1 MSIVLIT
8 SLGDIV
14 IDFFTKT
21 CPNHSLNFIKLCKLK
36 YYNNCLFFNVQ
47 KDYLCQSGS
56 PYLDETKNTSI
67 FEIVNK
73 KNNKFFSDEISSKF
87 KHNQI
92 GLVCSS
98 NIGPNLN
105 TSGFYITLTNKEL
118 LSLNGKHTIF
128 GKVVEGLEVLNKIN
142 NCYTDENNRPYQ
154 NIRIK
159 HTLIIDDPFDD
170 LPGMIIP
177 NSSPEHSNI
186 EHNNIY
192 NTQINNPK
200 YLEDTFNI
208 KKLFNEE
215 EITENLLKEKLKEQ
229 ESKNQALI
237 LELLDDLPDSEIKPP
252 ENILFVCKL
261 NPITTDEDLE
271 NIFERFGHIKSC
283 QIIRDKKTGE
293 SLQYAFIEFE
303 KVEDCEKAY
312 LKMNGVLVDDKRIK
326 VDFSQSV
333 SKFWMNNRNN
343 NKNNNNEGNDLKLNV
358 KLKIKENKNFNI
370 INGIGNKDK
379 NNKNYGMVLSNDNYN
394 KKNNKINIQYNI
406 NKQYYDKINKI
417 DNNYKKKY
425 QRSRSN
431 SKSHHKHH
439 YKHK

>member
-1 MSIVLIT
+1 MSIVLVT

-36 YYNNCLFFNVQ
+36 YYDNCLFFNVQ

-118 LSLNGKHTIF
+118 FSLNGKHTIF
-128 GKVVEGLEVLNKIN
+128 GKVVEGFDVLNKIN

-177 NSSPEHSNI
+177 NENSINNNNINNSNI
-186 EHNNIY
+186 
-192 NTQINNPK
+192 INNPK

-208 KKLFNEE
+208 KKLFNDE

-252 ENILFVCKL
+252 EYILFVCKL

-333 SKFWMNNRNN
+333 SKFWMNSRKNNNN
-343 NKNNNNEGNDLKLNV
+343 NKNNNEGNELKLDV

-379 NNKNYGMVLSNDNYN
+379 YNNNYGMVLSNGNYNYNN
-394 KKNNKINIQYNI
+394 KKNNVQYNI
-406 NKQYYDKINKI
+406 NKQFYDNIKNK
-417 DNNYKKKY
+417 KHFE
-425 QRSRSN
+425 RSRS
-431 SKSHHKHH
+431 KSNHHKHNH
-439 YKHK
+439 KYK

>member
-1 MSIVLIT
+1 MSIVLVT

-36 YYNNCLFFNVQ
+36 YYDNCLFFNVQ

-73 KNNKFFSDEISSKF
+73 KKFFSDEISSKF

-118 LSLNGKHTIF
+118 FSLNGKHTIF
-128 GKVVEGLEVLNKIN
+128 GKVVEGFDVLNKIN

-170 LPGMIIP
+170 LPGMKIP
-177 NSSPEHSNI
+177 NENSNNN
-186 EHNNIY
+186 NNI
-192 NTQINNPK
+192 NNNNIINNPK
-200 YLEDTFNI
+200 YLEDTFNV
-208 KKLFNEE
+208 KKLFNDE

-343 NKNNNNEGNDLKLNV
+343 NNNNNRNNEGNELKLDV

-379 NNKNYGMVLSNDNYN
+379 YNNNYGMVLSNGNYNYNN
-394 KKNNKINIQYNI
+394 KKNNVQYNI
-406 NKQYYDKINKI
+406 NKQFYDNIKNKK
-417 DNNYKKKY
+417 NF
-425 QRSRSN
+425 QRSRS
-431 SKSHHKHH
+431 KSNHHKHNH
-439 YKHK
+439 KYK

>member
-1 MSIVLIT
+1 MSIVLVT

-36 YYNNCLFFNVQ
+36 YYDNCLFFNVQ

-118 LSLNGKHTIF
+118 FSLNGKHTIF
-128 GKVVEGLEVLNKIN
+128 GKVVEGFDVLNKIN

-177 NSSPEHSNI
+177 NENSINNNNINNSNI
-186 EHNNIY
+186 
-192 NTQINNPK
+192 INNPK

-208 KKLFNEE
+208 KKLFNDE

-333 SKFWMNNRNN
+333 SKFWMNSRKNNN
-343 NKNNNNEGNDLKLNV
+343 NKNNNEGNELKLDV

-379 NNKNYGMVLSNDNYN
+379 YNNNYGMVLSNGNYNYNN
-394 KKNNKINIQYNI
+394 KKNNVQYNI
-406 NKQYYDKINKI
+406 NKQFYDNIKNK
-417 DNNYKKKY
+417 KHFE
-425 QRSRSN
+425 RSRS
-431 SKSHHKHH
+431 KSNHHKHNH
-439 YKHK
+439 KHK

>member
-1 MSIVLIT
+1 MSIVLVT

-36 YYNNCLFFNVQ
+36 YYDNCLFFNVQ

-118 LSLNGKHTIF
+118 FSLNGKHTIF
-128 GKVVEGLEVLNKIN
+128 GKVVEGFDVLNKIN

-170 LPGMIIP
+170 LPGMNIP
-177 NSSPEHSNI
+177 NENSINN
-186 EHNNIY
+186 NNI
-192 NTQINNPK
+192 NNNNIINNPK

-208 KKLFNEE
+208 KKLFNDE

-333 SKFWMNNRNN
+333 SKFWMNSRKNNNN
-343 NKNNNNEGNDLKLNV
+343 NKNNEGNELKLDV

-379 NNKNYGMVLSNDNYN
+379 YNNNYGMVLSNGNYNYNN
-394 KKNNKINIQYNI
+394 KKNNVQYNI
-406 NKQYYDKINKI
+406 NKQFYDNIKNK
-417 DNNYKKKY
+417 KHFE
-425 QRSRSN
+425 RSRS
-431 SKSHHKHH
+431 KSNHHKHNH
-439 YKHK
+439 KHK

>member
-1 MSIVLIT
+1 MSIVLVT

-36 YYNNCLFFNVQ
+36 YYDNCLFFNVQ

-73 KNNKFFSDEISSKF
+73 KKFFSDEISSKF

-118 LSLNGKHTIF
+118 FSLNGKHTIF
-128 GKVVEGLEVLNKIN
+128 GKVVEGFDVLNKIN

-177 NSSPEHSNI
+177 NENSINN
-186 EHNNIY
+186 NNI
-192 NTQINNPK
+192 NNNNNIINNPK

-208 KKLFNEE
+208 KKLFNDE

-333 SKFWMNNRNN
+333 SKFWMNSRKNNNN
-343 NKNNNNEGNDLKLNV
+343 NKNNEGNELKLDV

-379 NNKNYGMVLSNDNYN
+379 NNNNYGMVLSNGNYNYN
-394 KKNNKINIQYNI
+394 KKNNIQYNI
-406 NKQYYDKINKI
+406 NKQFYDNIKNKK
-417 DNNYKKKY
+417 NF
-425 QRSRSN
+425 QRSRS
-431 SKSHHKHH
+431 KSNHHKHNH
-439 YKHK
+439 KYK

>member
-1 MSIVLIT
+1 M
-8 SLGDIV
+8 
-14 IDFFTKT
+14 
-21 CPNHSLNFIKLCKLK
+21 
-36 YYNNCLFFNVQ
+36 
-47 KDYLCQSGS
+47 
-56 PYLDETKNTSI
+56 
-67 FEIVNK
+67 
-73 KNNKFFSDEISSKF
+73 
-87 KHNQI
+87 
-92 GLVCSS
+92 
-98 NIGPNLN
+98 
-105 TSGFYITLTNKEL
+105 
-118 LSLNGKHTIF
+118 
-128 GKVVEGLEVLNKIN
+128 
-142 NCYTDENNRPYQ
+142 
-154 NIRIK
+154 K

-170 LPGMIIP
+170 LPGMKIP
-177 NSSPEHSNI
+177 NENSNNN
-186 EHNNIY
+186 NNI
-192 NTQINNPK
+192 NNNNIINNPK

-208 KKLFNEE
+208 KKLFNDE

-333 SKFWMNNRNN
+333 SKFWMNSRKNNNN
-343 NKNNNNEGNDLKLNV
+343 NKNNEGNELKLDV

-379 NNKNYGMVLSNDNYN
+379 NNNNYGMILSNGNYNYN
-394 KKNNKINIQYNI
+394 KKNNIQYNI
-406 NKQYYDKINKI
+406 NKQFYDNIKNKK
-417 DNNYKKKY
+417 NF
-425 QRSRSN
+425 QRSRS
-431 SKSHHKHH
+431 KSNHHKHNH
-439 YKHK
+439 KYK

>member
-1 MSIVLIT
+1 MSIVLVT

-36 YYNNCLFFNVQ
+36 YYDNCLFFNVQ

-67 FEIVNK
+67 FEIIDK

-118 LSLNGKHTIF
+118 FSLNGKHTIF
-128 GKVVEGLEVLNKIN
+128 GKVVEGFDVLNKIN

-177 NSSPEHSNI
+177 NENSINN
-186 EHNNIY
+186 NNI
-192 NTQINNPK
+192 NNNIIINNPK

-208 KKLFNEE
+208 KKLFNDE

-333 SKFWMNNRNN
+333 SKFWMNSRKNNNN
-343 NKNNNNEGNDLKLNV
+343 NKNNEGNELKLDV

-379 NNKNYGMVLSNDNYN
+379 YNNNYGMVLSNGNYNYNN
-394 KKNNKINIQYNI
+394 KKNNVQYNI
-406 NKQYYDKINKI
+406 NKQFYDNIKNK
-417 DNNYKKKY
+417 KHFE
-425 QRSRSN
+425 RSRS
-431 SKSHHKHH
+431 KSNHHKHNH
-439 YKHK
+439 KYK

>member
-1 MSIVLIT
+1 MSIVLVT

-36 YYNNCLFFNVQ
+36 YYDNCLFFNVQ

-73 KNNKFFSDEISSKF
+73 KKFFSDEISSKF

-118 LSLNGKHTIF
+118 FSLNGKHTIF
-128 GKVVEGLEVLNKIN
+128 GKVVEGFDVLNKIN

-170 LPGMIIP
+170 LPGMKIP
-177 NSSPEHSNI
+177 NENSNNN
-186 EHNNIY
+186 NNI
-192 NTQINNPK
+192 NNNNIINNPK
-200 YLEDTFNI
+200 YLEDTFNV
-208 KKLFNEE
+208 KKLFNDE

-229 ESKNQALI
+229 ESKNQALT

-343 NKNNNNEGNDLKLNV
+343 NNNNNRNNEGNELKLDV

-379 NNKNYGMVLSNDNYN
+379 NNNNYGMVLNNGNYNYN
-394 KKNNKINIQYNI
+394 KKNNIQYNI
-406 NKQYYDKINKI
+406 NKQFYDNIKNKK
-417 DNNYKKKY
+417 NF
-425 QRSRSN
+425 QRSRS
-431 SKSHHKHH
+431 KSNHHKHNH
-439 YKHK
+439 KYK

>member
-1 MSIVLIT
+1 MSIVLVT

-36 YYNNCLFFNVQ
+36 YYDNCLFFNVQ

-73 KNNKFFSDEISSKF
+73 KKFFSDEISSKF

-118 LSLNGKHTIF
+118 FSLNGKHTIF
-128 GKVVEGLEVLNKIN
+128 GKVVEGFDVLNKIN

-170 LPGMIIP
+170 LPGMKIP
-177 NSSPEHSNI
+177 NENSNNNN
-186 EHNNIY
+186 NNI
-192 NTQINNPK
+192 NNNIINNPK

-208 KKLFNEE
+208 KKLFNDE

-343 NKNNNNEGNDLKLNV
+343 NNNNKNNEGNELKLDV

-379 NNKNYGMVLSNDNYN
+379 NNNNYGMVLNNGNYNYN
-394 KKNNKINIQYNI
+394 KKNNIQYNI
-406 NKQYYDKINKI
+406 NKQFYDNIKNKK
-417 DNNYKKKY
+417 NF
-425 QRSRSN
+425 QRSRS
-431 SKSHHKHH
+431 KSNHHKHNH
-439 YKHK
+439 KYK

>member
-1 MSIVLIT
+1 MSIVLVT

-36 YYNNCLFFNVQ
+36 YYDNCLFFNVQ

-118 LSLNGKHTIF
+118 FSLNGKHTIF
-128 GKVVEGLEVLNKIN
+128 GKVVEGFDVLNKIN

-170 LPGMIIP
+170 LPGMKIP
-177 NSSPEHSNI
+177 NENSNNN
-186 EHNNIY
+186 NNI
-192 NTQINNPK
+192 NNNIINNPK

-208 KKLFNEE
+208 KKLFNDE

-343 NKNNNNEGNDLKLNV
+343 NNNNKNNEGNELKLDV

-379 NNKNYGMVLSNDNYN
+379 YNNNYGMVLSNGNYNYN
-394 KKNNKINIQYNI
+394 KKNNIQYNI
-406 NKQYYDKINKI
+406 NKQFYDNIKNKK
-417 DNNYKKKY
+417 NF
-425 QRSRSN
+425 QRSRS
-431 SKSHHKHH
+431 KSNHHKHNH
-439 YKHK
+439 KYK

>member
-1 MSIVLIT
+1 MSIVLVT

-36 YYNNCLFFNVQ
+36 YYDNCLFFNVQ

-73 KNNKFFSDEISSKF
+73 KKFFSDEISSKF

-118 LSLNGKHTIF
+118 FSLNGKHTIF
-128 GKVVEGLEVLNKIN
+128 GKVVEGFDVLNKIN

-170 LPGMIIP
+170 LPGMKIP
-177 NSSPEHSNI
+177 NENSNNN
-186 EHNNIY
+186 NNI
-192 NTQINNPK
+192 NNNNIINNPK

-208 KKLFNEE
+208 KKLFNDE

-343 NKNNNNEGNDLKLNV
+343 NNNNNKNNEGNELKLDV

-379 NNKNYGMVLSNDNYN
+379 NNNNYGMVLNNGNYNYN
-394 KKNNKINIQYNI
+394 KKNNIQYNI
-406 NKQYYDKINKI
+406 NKQFYDNIKNKK
-417 DNNYKKKY
+417 NF
-425 QRSRSN
+425 QRSRS
-431 SKSHHKHH
+431 KSNHHKHNH
-439 YKHK
+439 KYK

>member
-1 MSIVLIT
+1 MSIVLVT

-36 YYNNCLFFNVQ
+36 YYDNCLFFNVQ

-73 KNNKFFSDEISSKF
+73 KKFFSDEISSKF

-118 LSLNGKHTIF
+118 FSLNGKHTIF
-128 GKVVEGLEVLNKIN
+128 GKVVEGFDVLNKIN

-170 LPGMIIP
+170 LPGMKIP
-177 NSSPEHSNI
+177 NENSNNN
-186 EHNNIY
+186 NNI
-192 NTQINNPK
+192 NNNIINNPK

-208 KKLFNEE
+208 KKLFNDE

-343 NKNNNNEGNDLKLNV
+343 NNNNNKNNEGNELKLDV

-379 NNKNYGMVLSNDNYN
+379 NNNNYGMVLNNGNYNYN
-394 KKNNKINIQYNI
+394 KKNNIQYNI
-406 NKQYYDKINKI
+406 NKQFYDNIKNKK
-417 DNNYKKKY
+417 NF
-425 QRSRSN
+425 QRSRS
-431 SKSHHKHH
+431 KSNHHKHNH
-439 YKHK
+439 KYK

>member
-1 MSIVLIT
+1 MSIVLVT

-36 YYNNCLFFNVQ
+36 YYDNCLFFNVQ

-73 KNNKFFSDEISSKF
+73 KKFFSDEISSKF

-118 LSLNGKHTIF
+118 FSLNGKHTIF
-128 GKVVEGLEVLNKIN
+128 GKVVEGFDVLNKIN

-170 LPGMIIP
+170 LPGMKIP
-177 NSSPEHSNI
+177 NENSNNN
-186 EHNNIY
+186 NNI
-192 NTQINNPK
+192 NNNNIINNPK

-208 KKLFNEE
+208 KKLFNDE

-333 SKFWMNNRNN
+333 SKFWMNSRKNNNN
-343 NKNNNNEGNDLKLNV
+343 NKNNEGNELKLDV

-379 NNKNYGMVLSNDNYN
+379 NNNNYGMVLNNGNYNYN
-394 KKNNKINIQYNI
+394 KKNNIQYNI
-406 NKQYYDKINKI
+406 NKQFYDNIKNKK
-417 DNNYKKKY
+417 NF
-425 QRSRSN
+425 QRSRS
-431 SKSHHKHH
+431 KSNHHKHNH
-439 YKHK
+439 KYK

>member
-1 MSIVLIT
+1 MSIVLVT

-36 YYNNCLFFNVQ
+36 YYDNCLFFNVQ

-118 LSLNGKHTIF
+118 FSLNGKHTIF
-128 GKVVEGLEVLNKIN
+128 GKVVEGFDVLNKIN

-177 NSSPEHSNI
+177 NENSINNNNNINNSNI
-186 EHNNIY
+186 
-192 NTQINNPK
+192 INNPK

-208 KKLFNEE
+208 KKLFNDE

-333 SKFWMNNRNN
+333 SKFWMNSRKNNN
-343 NKNNNNEGNDLKLNV
+343 NKNNNEGNELKLDV

-379 NNKNYGMVLSNDNYN
+379 YNNNYGMVLSNGNYNYNN
-394 KKNNKINIQYNI
+394 KKNNVQYNI
-406 NKQYYDKINKI
+406 NKQFYDNIKNK
-417 DNNYKKKY
+417 KHFE
-425 QRSRSN
+425 RSRS
-431 SKSHHKHH
+431 KSNHHKHNH
-439 YKHK
+439 KHK

>member
-1 MSIVLIT
+1 MSIVLVT

-36 YYNNCLFFNVQ
+36 YYDNCLFFNVQ

-73 KNNKFFSDEISSKF
+73 KKFFSDEISSKF

-118 LSLNGKHTIF
+118 FSLNGKHTIF
-128 GKVVEGLEVLNKIN
+128 GKVVEGFDVLNKIN

-170 LPGMIIP
+170 LPGMKIP
-177 NSSPEHSNI
+177 NENSNNNN
-186 EHNNIY
+186 NNI
-192 NTQINNPK
+192 NNNNIINNPK
-200 YLEDTFNI
+200 YLEDTFNV
-208 KKLFNEE
+208 KKLFNDE

-343 NKNNNNEGNDLKLNV
+343 NNNNNKNNEGNELKLDV

-379 NNKNYGMVLSNDNYN
+379 NNNNYGMVLSNGNYNYN
-394 KKNNKINIQYNI
+394 KKNNIQYNI
-406 NKQYYDKINKI
+406 NKQFYDNIKNKK
-417 DNNYKKKY
+417 NF
-425 QRSRSN
+425 QRSRS
-431 SKSHHKHH
+431 KSNHHKHNH
-439 YKHK
+439 KYK

>member
-1 MSIVLIT
+1 MSIVLVT

-36 YYNNCLFFNVQ
+36 YYDNCLFFNVQ

-118 LSLNGKHTIF
+118 FSLNGKHTIF
-128 GKVVEGLEVLNKIN
+128 GKVVEGFDVLNKIN

-170 LPGMIIP
+170 LPGMKIP
-177 NSSPEHSNI
+177 NENSNNN
-186 EHNNIY
+186 NNI
-192 NTQINNPK
+192 NNNNIINNPK

-208 KKLFNEE
+208 KKLFNDE

-343 NKNNNNEGNDLKLNV
+343 NNNNKNNEGNELKLDV

-379 NNKNYGMVLSNDNYN
+379 NNNNYGMVLNNGNYNYN
-394 KKNNKINIQYNI
+394 KKNNIQYNI
-406 NKQYYDKINKI
+406 NKQFYDNIKNKK
-417 DNNYKKKY
+417 NF
-425 QRSRSN
+425 QRSRS
-431 SKSHHKHH
+431 KSNHHKHNH
-439 YKHK
+439 KYK

>member
-1 MSIVLIT
+1 MSIVLVT

-36 YYNNCLFFNVQ
+36 YYDNCLFFNVQ

-73 KNNKFFSDEISSKF
+73 KKFFSDEISSKF

-118 LSLNGKHTIF
+118 FSLNGKHTIF
-128 GKVVEGLEVLNKIN
+128 GKVVEGFDVLNKIN

-170 LPGMIIP
+170 LPGMKIP
-177 NSSPEHSNI
+177 NENSNNNN
-186 EHNNIY
+186 NNI
-192 NTQINNPK
+192 NNNIINNPK
-200 YLEDTFNI
+200 YLEDTFNV
-208 KKLFNEE
+208 KKLFNDE

-343 NKNNNNEGNDLKLNV
+343 NNNNKNNEGNELKLDV

-379 NNKNYGMVLSNDNYN
+379 NNNNYGMVLNNGNYNYN
-394 KKNNKINIQYNI
+394 KKNNIQYNI
-406 NKQYYDKINKI
+406 NKQFYDNIKNKK
-417 DNNYKKKY
+417 NF
-425 QRSRSN
+425 QRSRS
-431 SKSHHKHH
+431 KSNHHKHNH
-439 YKHK
+439 KYK

>member
-1 MSIVLIT
+1 MSIVLVT

-36 YYNNCLFFNVQ
+36 YYDNCLFFNVQ

-67 FEIVNK
+67 FEIVDK

-118 LSLNGKHTIF
+118 FSLNGKHTIF
-128 GKVVEGLEVLNKIN
+128 GKVVEGFDVLNKIN

-177 NSSPEHSNI
+177 NENSINNNNNINNSNI
-186 EHNNIY
+186 
-192 NTQINNPK
+192 INNPK

-208 KKLFNEE
+208 KKLFNDE

-333 SKFWMNNRNN
+333 SKFWMNSRKNNNN
-343 NKNNNNEGNDLKLNV
+343 NKNNNEGNELKLDV

-379 NNKNYGMVLSNDNYN
+379 YNNNYGMVLSNGNYNYNN
-394 KKNNKINIQYNI
+394 KKNNVQYNI
-406 NKQYYDKINKI
+406 NKQFYDNIKNHFE
-417 DNNYKKKY
+417 
-425 QRSRSN
+425 RSRS
-431 SKSHHKHH
+431 KSNHHKHNH
-439 YKHK
+439 KYK

>member
-1 MSIVLIT
+1 MSIVLVT

-36 YYNNCLFFNVQ
+36 YYDNCLFFNVQ

-118 LSLNGKHTIF
+118 FSLNGKHTIF
-128 GKVVEGLEVLNKIN
+128 GKVVEGFDVLNKIN

-170 LPGMIIP
+170 LPGMKIP
-177 NSSPEHSNI
+177 NENSNNN
-186 EHNNIY
+186 NNI
-192 NTQINNPK
+192 NNNNIINNPK

-208 KKLFNEE
+208 KKLFNDE

-333 SKFWMNNRNN
+333 SKFWMNSRKNN
-343 NKNNNNEGNDLKLNV
+343 NNNNNNEGNELKLDV

-379 NNKNYGMVLSNDNYN
+379 YNNNYGMVLSNGNYNYNN
-394 KKNNKINIQYNI
+394 KKNNVQYNI
-406 NKQYYDKINKI
+406 NKQFYDNIKNK
-417 DNNYKKKY
+417 KHFE
-425 QRSRSN
+425 RSRS
-431 SKSHHKHH
+431 KSNHHKHNH
-439 YKHK
+439 KHK

>member
-1 MSIVLIT
+1 MSIVLVT

-36 YYNNCLFFNVQ
+36 YYDNCLFFNVQ

-118 LSLNGKHTIF
+118 FSLNGKHTIF
-128 GKVVEGLEVLNKIN
+128 GKVVEGFDVLNKIN

-177 NSSPEHSNI
+177 NENSINNNNINNSNI
-186 EHNNIY
+186 
-192 NTQINNPK
+192 INNPK

-208 KKLFNEE
+208 KKLFNDE

-333 SKFWMNNRNN
+333 SKFWMNSRKNNNN
-343 NKNNNNEGNDLKLNV
+343 NKNNEGNELKLDV

-379 NNKNYGMVLSNDNYN
+379 YNNNYGMVLSNGNYNYNN
-394 KKNNKINIQYNI
+394 KKNNVQYNI
-406 NKQYYDKINKI
+406 NKQFYDNIKNK
-417 DNNYKKKY
+417 KHFE
-425 QRSRSN
+425 RSRS
-431 SKSHHKHH
+431 KSNHHKHNH
-439 YKHK
+439 KHK

>member
-1 MSIVLIT
+1 MSIVLVT

-36 YYNNCLFFNVQ
+36 YYDNCLFFNVQ

-73 KNNKFFSDEISSKF
+73 KKFFSDEISSKF

-118 LSLNGKHTIF
+118 FSLNGKHTIF
-128 GKVVEGLEVLNKIN
+128 GKVVEGFDVLNKIN

-170 LPGMIIP
+170 LPGMKIP
-177 NSSPEHSNI
+177 NENSNNNN
-186 EHNNIY
+186 NNI
-192 NTQINNPK
+192 NNNIINNPK

-208 KKLFNEE
+208 KKLFNDE

-343 NKNNNNEGNDLKLNV
+343 NINNKNNEGNELKLDV

-379 NNKNYGMVLSNDNYN
+379 NNNNYGMVLNNGNYNYN
-394 KKNNKINIQYNI
+394 KKNNIQYNI
-406 NKQYYDKINKI
+406 NKQFYDNIKNKK
-417 DNNYKKKY
+417 NF
-425 QRSRSN
+425 QRSRS
-431 SKSHHKHH
+431 KSNHHKHNH
-439 YKHK
+439 KYK

>member
-1 MSIVLIT
+1 MSIVLVT

-36 YYNNCLFFNVQ
+36 YYDNCLFFNVQ

-73 KNNKFFSDEISSKF
+73 KKFFSDEISSKF

-118 LSLNGKHTIF
+118 FSLNGKHTIF
-128 GKVVEGLEVLNKIN
+128 GKVVEGFDVLNKIN

-170 LPGMIIP
+170 LPGMKIP
-177 NSSPEHSNI
+177 NENSNNN
-186 EHNNIY
+186 NNI
-192 NTQINNPK
+192 NNNNIINNPK

-208 KKLFNEE
+208 KKLFNDE

-343 NKNNNNEGNDLKLNV
+343 NNNNKNNEGNELKLDV

-379 NNKNYGMVLSNDNYN
+379 NNNNYGMVLNNGNYNYN
-394 KKNNKINIQYNI
+394 KKNNIQYNI
-406 NKQYYDKINKI
+406 NKQFYDNIKNKK
-417 DNNYKKKY
+417 NF
-425 QRSRSN
+425 QRSRS
-431 SKSHHKHH
+431 KSNHHKHNH
-439 YKHK
+439 KYK

>member
-1 MSIVLIT
+1 MSIVLVT

-36 YYNNCLFFNVQ
+36 YYDNCLFFNVQ

-73 KNNKFFSDEISSKF
+73 KKFFSDEISSKF

-118 LSLNGKHTIF
+118 FSLNGKHTIF
-128 GKVVEGLEVLNKIN
+128 GKVVEGFDVLNKIN

-170 LPGMIIP
+170 LPGMKIP
-177 NSSPEHSNI
+177 NENSNNN
-186 EHNNIY
+186 NNI
-192 NTQINNPK
+192 NNNNIINNPK
-200 YLEDTFNI
+200 YLEDTFNV
-208 KKLFNEE
+208 KKLFNDE

-333 SKFWMNNRNN
+333 SKFWINNRNN
-343 NKNNNNEGNDLKLNV
+343 NNNNNKNNEGNELKLDV

-379 NNKNYGMVLSNDNYN
+379 NNNNYGMVLNNGNYNYN
-394 KKNNKINIQYNI
+394 KKNNIQYNI
-406 NKQYYDKINKI
+406 NKQFYDNIKNKK
-417 DNNYKKKY
+417 NF
-425 QRSRSN
+425 QRSRS
-431 SKSHHKHH
+431 KSNHHKHNH
-439 YKHK
+439 KYK

>member
-1 MSIVLIT
+1 MSIVLVT

-36 YYNNCLFFNVQ
+36 YYDNCLFFNVQ

-73 KNNKFFSDEISSKF
+73 KKFFSDEISSKF

-118 LSLNGKHTIF
+118 FSLNGKHTIF
-128 GKVVEGLEVLNKIN
+128 GKVVEGFDVLNKIN

-170 LPGMIIP
+170 LPGMKIP
-177 NSSPEHSNI
+177 NENSNNN
-186 EHNNIY
+186 NNI
-192 NTQINNPK
+192 NNNNIINNPK
-200 YLEDTFNI
+200 YLEDTFNV
-208 KKLFNEE
+208 KKLFNDE

-343 NKNNNNEGNDLKLNV
+343 NNNNNRNNEGNELKLDV

-379 NNKNYGMVLSNDNYN
+379 NNNNYGMVLNNGNYNYN
-394 KKNNKINIQYNI
+394 KKNNIQYNI
-406 NKQYYDKINKI
+406 NKQFYDNIKNKK
-417 DNNYKKKY
+417 NF
-425 QRSRSN
+425 QRSRS
-431 SKSHHKHH
+431 KSNHHKHNH
-439 YKHK
+439 KYK

>member
-1 MSIVLIT
+1 MSIVLVT

-36 YYNNCLFFNVQ
+36 YYDNCLFFNVQ

-73 KNNKFFSDEISSKF
+73 KKFFSDEISSKF

-118 LSLNGKHTIF
+118 FSLNGKHTIF
-128 GKVVEGLEVLNKIN
+128 GKVVEGFDVLNKIN

-177 NSSPEHSNI
+177 NENSINN
-186 EHNNIY
+186 NNI
-192 NTQINNPK
+192 NNNNIINNPK

-208 KKLFNEE
+208 KKLFNDE

-271 NIFERFGHIKSC
+271 

-333 SKFWMNNRNN
+333 SKFWMNSRKNNNN
-343 NKNNNNEGNDLKLNV
+343 NKNNNEGNELKLDV

-379 NNKNYGMVLSNDNYN
+379 NNNNYGMVLSNGNYNYNN
-394 KKNNKINIQYNI
+394 KKNNVQYNI
-406 NKQYYDKINKI
+406 NKQFYDNIKNK
-417 DNNYKKKY
+417 KHFE
-425 QRSRSN
+425 RSRS
-431 SKSHHKHH
+431 KSNHHKHNH
-439 YKHK
+439 KYK

>member
-1 MSIVLIT
+1 MSIVLVT

-36 YYNNCLFFNVQ
+36 YYDNCLFFNVQ

-118 LSLNGKHTIF
+118 FSLNGKHTIF
-128 GKVVEGLEVLNKIN
+128 GKVVEGFDVLNKIN

-170 LPGMIIP
+170 LPGMKIP
-177 NSSPEHSNI
+177 NENSNNN
-186 EHNNIY
+186 NNI
-192 NTQINNPK
+192 NNNIINNPK

-208 KKLFNEE
+208 KKLFNDE

-343 NKNNNNEGNDLKLNV
+343 NNNNNKNNEGNELKLDV

-379 NNKNYGMVLSNDNYN
+379 NNNNYGMVLNNGNYNYN
-394 KKNNKINIQYNI
+394 KKNNIQYNI
-406 NKQYYDKINKI
+406 NKQFYDNIKNKK
-417 DNNYKKKY
+417 NF
-425 QRSRSN
+425 QRSRS
-431 SKSHHKHH
+431 KSNHHKHNH
-439 YKHK
+439 KYK

>member
-1 MSIVLIT
+1 MSIVLVT

-36 YYNNCLFFNVQ
+36 YYDNCLFFNVQ

-73 KNNKFFSDEISSKF
+73 KKFFSDEISSKF

-118 LSLNGKHTIF
+118 FSLNGKHTIF
-128 GKVVEGLEVLNKIN
+128 GKVVEGFDVLNKIN

-170 LPGMIIP
+170 LPGMKIP
-177 NSSPEHSNI
+177 NENSNNN
-186 EHNNIY
+186 NNI
-192 NTQINNPK
+192 NNNNIINNPK

-208 KKLFNEE
+208 KKLFNDE

-333 SKFWMNNRNN
+333 SKFWMNSRKNNNN
-343 NKNNNNEGNDLKLNV
+343 NKNNNEGNELKLDV

-379 NNKNYGMVLSNDNYN
+379 YNNNYGMVLSNGNYNYNN
-394 KKNNKINIQYNI
+394 KKNNVQYNI
-406 NKQYYDKINKI
+406 NKQFYDNIKNK
-417 DNNYKKKY
+417 KHFE
-425 QRSRSN
+425 RSRS
-431 SKSHHKHH
+431 KSNHHKHNH
-439 YKHK
+439 KYK

>member
-1 MSIVLIT
+1 MSIVLVT

-36 YYNNCLFFNVQ
+36 YYDNCLFFNVQ

-73 KNNKFFSDEISSKF
+73 KKFFSDEISSKF

-118 LSLNGKHTIF
+118 FSLNGKHTIF
-128 GKVVEGLEVLNKIN
+128 GKVVEGFDVLNKIN

-177 NSSPEHSNI
+177 NENSINN
-186 EHNNIY
+186 NNI
-192 NTQINNPK
+192 NNNNIINNPK

-208 KKLFNEE
+208 KKLFNDE

-333 SKFWMNNRNN
+333 SKFWMNSRKNNNN
-343 NKNNNNEGNDLKLNV
+343 NKNNNEGNELKLDV

-379 NNKNYGMVLSNDNYN
+379 NNNNYGMVLNNGNYNYN
-394 KKNNKINIQYNI
+394 KKNNIQYNI
-406 NKQYYDKINKI
+406 NKQFYDNIKNKK
-417 DNNYKKKY
+417 NF
-425 QRSRSN
+425 QRSRS
-431 SKSHHKHH
+431 KSNHHKHNH
-439 YKHK
+439 KYK

>member
-1 MSIVLIT
+1 MSIVLVT

-36 YYNNCLFFNVQ
+36 YYDNCLFFNVQ

-73 KNNKFFSDEISSKF
+73 KKFFSDEISSKF

-118 LSLNGKHTIF
+118 FSLNGKHTIF
-128 GKVVEGLEVLNKIN
+128 GKVVEGFDVLNKIN

-170 LPGMIIP
+170 LPGMKIP
-177 NSSPEHSNI
+177 NENPNNN
-186 EHNNIY
+186 NNI
-192 NTQINNPK
+192 NNNNIINNPK

-208 KKLFNEE
+208 KKLFNDE

-343 NKNNNNEGNDLKLNV
+343 NNNNKNNEGNELKLDV

-379 NNKNYGMVLSNDNYN
+379 NNNNYGMVLNNGNYNYN
-394 KKNNKINIQYNI
+394 KKNNIQYNI
-406 NKQYYDKINKI
+406 NKQFYDNIKNKK
-417 DNNYKKKY
+417 NF
-425 QRSRSN
+425 QRSRS
-431 SKSHHKHH
+431 KSNHHKHNH
-439 YKHK
+439 KYK

>member
-1 MSIVLIT
+1 MSIVLVT

-36 YYNNCLFFNVQ
+36 YYDNCLFFNVQ

-118 LSLNGKHTIF
+118 FSLNGKHTIF
-128 GKVVEGLEVLNKIN
+128 GKVVEGFDVLNKIN

-177 NSSPEHSNI
+177 NENSINN
-186 EHNNIY
+186 NNI
-192 NTQINNPK
+192 NNNNIINNPK

-208 KKLFNEE
+208 KKLFNDE

-333 SKFWMNNRNN
+333 SKFWMNSRKNNNN
-343 NKNNNNEGNDLKLNV
+343 NKNNEGNELKLDV

-379 NNKNYGMVLSNDNYN
+379 YNNNYGMVLSNGNYNYNN
-394 KKNNKINIQYNI
+394 KKNNVQYNI
-406 NKQYYDKINKI
+406 NKQFYDNIKNK
-417 DNNYKKKY
+417 KHFE
-425 QRSRSN
+425 RSRS
-431 SKSHHKHH
+431 KSNHHKHNH
-439 YKHK
+439 KHK

>member
-1 MSIVLIT
+1 MSIVLVT

-36 YYNNCLFFNVQ
+36 YYDNCLFFNVQ

-56 PYLDETKNTSI
+56 PYLDETKNSSI

-118 LSLNGKHTIF
+118 FSLNGKHTIF
-128 GKVVEGLEVLNKIN
+128 GKVVEGFDVLNKIN

-170 LPGMIIP
+170 LPGMKIP
-177 NSSPEHSNI
+177 NENSNNN
-186 EHNNIY
+186 NNI
-192 NTQINNPK
+192 NNNNIINNPK

-208 KKLFNEE
+208 KKLFNDE

-343 NKNNNNEGNDLKLNV
+343 NNNKNNEGNELKLDV

-379 NNKNYGMVLSNDNYN
+379 NNNNYGMVLSNGNYNYNN
-394 KKNNKINIQYNI
+394 KKNNVQYNI
-406 NKQYYDKINKI
+406 NKQFYDNIKNK
-417 DNNYKKKY
+417 KHFE
-425 QRSRSN
+425 RSRS
-431 SKSHHKHH
+431 KSNHHKHNH
-439 YKHK
+439 KYK